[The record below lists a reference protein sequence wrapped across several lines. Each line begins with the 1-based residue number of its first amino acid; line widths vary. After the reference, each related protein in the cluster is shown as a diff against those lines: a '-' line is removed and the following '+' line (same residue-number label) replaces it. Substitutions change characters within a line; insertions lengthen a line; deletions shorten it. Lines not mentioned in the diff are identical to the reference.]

1 MNRGIGAVV
10 RVLWFIAEES
20 ENAPAMLDTRN
31 RLGASVRY
39 GVETFR
45 RMLQLLQ
52 LERPAVRQIPAGSQQ
67 ECQAPS
73 LVMRGAHSGHVRQ
86 ASEQGRR
93 GPLER

>member
-1 MNRGIGAVV
+1 MRQPGRIPGTG
-10 RVLWFIAEES
+10 S
-20 ENAPAMLDTRN
+20 EPRSGYSM
-31 RLGASVRY
+31 
-39 GVETFR
+39 ETFR

-73 LVMRGAHSGHVRQ
+73 LVVRGAHSGHVRH